1 MKIKIE
7 WNLLSHVWLFATPWT
22 VACQAPLSM
31 GFSRQWYWSSL
42 PFLPPRD
49 LPDPGTEPKSPA
61 LQADSLPSKLQGKPK
76 IKITYTKKK
85 WCLTHTHTHTH
96 TMNYYSAI
104 KKNETMPFSAT
115 WMALEIIILSKI
127 SQEKDNTIITYIWNL
142 KYDTNE
148 LIYKIASQT

>member
-1 MKIKIE
+1 M
-7 WNLLSHVWLFATPWT
+7 SH
-22 VACQAPLSM
+22 
-31 GFSRQWYWSSL
+31 
-42 PFLPPRD
+42 
-49 LPDPGTEPKSPA
+49 
-61 LQADSLPSKLQGKPK
+61 
-76 IKITYTKKK
+76 
-85 WCLTHTHTHTH
+85 THTHTHTH

-148 LIYKIASQT
+148 RIYKIASQT